1 VELLG
6 GRGIVVERFPPFT
19 AIGISLRNFAVP
31 LVLWWLTILLA
42 GHAVFPDLLSGLQV
56 HGPYIVFLTGIWL
69 SLAFRQGRAF
79 FVLLTLAVAYL
90 AYVFF
95 KEQATTQFT
104 ARAVYAA
111 VCVLIPINIAVYTL
125 LRERGA
131 LNVAG
136 LRRMSLPLLEIG
148 AVAAIVI
155 FDATDL
161 TAALYSPFF
170 AHAAL
175 AGLHIPQLGIAC
187 MIVAVIIS
195 VACAVARGSAVDAAF
210 ATAVALFALACID
223 VPPAGAYGWFCS
235 MAGAI
240 VAIAVVQDS
249 YRMAFYDELTG
260 LAGRRALNE
269 RMQSLDGDF
278 TVAMIDIDNFKA
290 FNDTWGH
297 KVGDQVLK
305 LVAARLQRVRGGGKA
320 YRYGGEE
327 FTIVFPGKRAMSLK
341 YPLEALR
348 KEIETY
354 QIRLRESG
362 RRAGAPSVARPDAE
376 DPKCISVTISI
387 GVAERNNR
395 FEMPDRALKAADKAL
410 YRAKSEG
417 RNRVVGPG

>member
-1 VELLG
+1 M
-6 GRGIVVERFPPFT
+6 VERFPPFT

-31 LVLWWLTILLA
+31 LVLWWLAILLA

-125 LRERGA
+125 LRERGV

-161 TAALYSPFF
+161 TAALYSPFY

-175 AGLHIPQLGIAC
+175 AGY
-187 MIVAVIIS
+187 S
-195 VACAVARGSAVDAAF
+195 
-210 ATAVALFALACID
+210 
-223 VPPAGAYGWFCS
+223 
-235 MAGAI
+235 
-240 VAIAVVQDS
+240 
-249 YRMAFYDELTG
+249 
-260 LAGRRALNE
+260 
-269 RMQSLDGDF
+269 
-278 TVAMIDIDNFKA
+278 
-290 FNDTWGH
+290 
-297 KVGDQVLK
+297 
-305 LVAARLQRVRGGGKA
+305 
-320 YRYGGEE
+320 
-327 FTIVFPGKRAMSLK
+327 
-341 YPLEALR
+341 
-348 KEIETY
+348 
-354 QIRLRESG
+354 
-362 RRAGAPSVARPDAE
+362 
-376 DPKCISVTISI
+376 
-387 GVAERNNR
+387 
-395 FEMPDRALKAADKAL
+395 
-410 YRAKSEG
+410 
-417 RNRVVGPG
+417 